1 MENDKLEGILKR
13 SVKIVVRKGRR
24 GVMRVIIELEE
35 IEEEEISENVISGK
49 RKGVGMVVDE
59 IEVYE
64 VDIYKAIFVV
74 GRKRGR

>member
-49 RKGVGMVVDE
+49 
-59 IEVYE
+59 
-64 VDIYKAIFVV
+64 
-74 GRKRGR
+74 